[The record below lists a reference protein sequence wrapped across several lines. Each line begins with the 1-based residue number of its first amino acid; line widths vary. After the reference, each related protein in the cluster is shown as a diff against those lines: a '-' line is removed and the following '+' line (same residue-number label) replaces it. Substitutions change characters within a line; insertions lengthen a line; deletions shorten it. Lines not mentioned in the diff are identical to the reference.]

1 MRGCALFL
9 FCLLFSCSISG
20 QEATERVR
28 SALRNIGCNEHK
40 GCSIELLPSAREKY
54 ADMFGRIEEAQRFVH
69 LEYFIFRK
77 DSVGRI
83 LLNILSRK
91 AQEGVEVRLL
101 IDAYGNHKAPC
112 PMTRAD
118 LDSIQAMGID
128 VRLFDPIHFPYIQNM
143 YHRDHRKIVVVD
155 GMWAW
160 TGGMN
165 VADYYVKGTRR
176 TGPWRDMQV
185 RVSGP
190 VVDELESI
198 FEHIWQKSSKTRLD
212 TTRYRSQHADSSGVS
227 IAVVNREP
235 GRRSRVMRR
244 AFAAVISAARDSIR
258 IVNPY
263 PTMTRRVERSL
274 RKALRRK
281 VGVEMMI
288 SSRMDTK
295 ITPDIVAIRMR
306 KLQRRGAKVWL
317 YDGGF
322 HHTKTMTVDGKLCM
336 VGTANLDGRSLR
348 YDYEVSLVAY
358 DSLTTQYLDSIFD
371 DDLKDSELMTR
382 KVFRRRY
389 SPWHRFIG
397 RLMQPVRNVF

>member
-1 MRGCALFL
+1 MRGCALI
-9 FCLLFSCSISG
+9 FCFLFSCTIFG
-20 QEATERVR
+20 QGATERVR
-28 SALRNIGCNEHK
+28 SALREMGCCEHEN
-40 GCSIELLPSAREKY
+40 CSIELLPSAREKY
-54 ADMFGRIEEAQRFVH
+54 ADMFGMIEEAKRFVH

-83 LLNILSRK
+83 LLNILSEK
-91 AQEGVEVRLL
+91 ALEGVEVRLL
-101 IDAYGNHKAPC
+101 IDAYGNRKAPC

-118 LDSIQAMGID
+118 LDSIRAKGID
-128 VRLFDPIHFPYIQNM
+128 VRLFDPIKFPYIQNM

-155 GMWAW
+155 GLWAW

-165 VADYYVKGTRR
+165 VADYYVKGTKR

-185 RVSGP
+185 RVGGA
-190 VVDELESI
+190 VVDELEEI
-198 FEHIWQKSSKTRLD
+198 FEHIWKKSAKVTLD
-212 TTRYRSQHADSSGVS
+212 NTLYHEANPNDSGVS
-227 IAVVNREP
+227 ISVVNREP
-235 GRRSRVMRR
+235 GRKSRVMRR
-244 AFAAVISAARDSIR
+244 AFATVIDAARDSIR

-263 PTMTRRVERSL
+263 PTLTRRVER
-274 RKALRRK
+274 ALRRALRRE

-288 SSRMDTK
+288 SGRMDTR
-295 ITPDIVAIRMR
+295 ITPDVVAVRMR

-322 HHTKTMTVDGKLCM
+322 HHTKTMTVDGELCM

-358 DSLTTQYLDSIFD
+358 DSVTTEKLNGIFD
-371 DDLKDSELMTR
+371 HDLKDSELMTR

>member
-1 MRGCALFL
+1 
-9 FCLLFSCSISG
+9 
-20 QEATERVR
+20 
-28 SALRNIGCNEHK
+28 
-40 GCSIELLPSAREKY
+40 
-54 ADMFGRIEEAQRFVH
+54 MFGMIEEAKRFVH

-83 LLNILSRK
+83 LLNILSEK
-91 AQEGVEVRLL
+91 ALEGVEVRLL
-101 IDAYGNHKAPC
+101 IDAYGNRKAPC

-118 LDSIQAMGID
+118 LDSIRAKGID
-128 VRLFDPIHFPYIQNM
+128 VRLFDPIKFPYIQNM

-155 GMWAW
+155 GLWAW

-165 VADYYVKGTRR
+165 VADYYVKGTKR

-185 RVSGP
+185 RVGGA
-190 VVDELESI
+190 VVDELEEI
-198 FEHIWQKSSKTRLD
+198 FEHIWKKSAKVTLD
-212 TTRYRSQHADSSGVS
+212 NTLYHEANPNDSGVS
-227 IAVVNREP
+227 ISVVNREP
-235 GRRSRVMRR
+235 GRKSRVMRR
-244 AFAAVISAARDSIR
+244 AFATVIDAARDSIR

-263 PTMTRRVERSL
+263 PTLTRRVER
-274 RKALRRK
+274 ALRRALRRE

-288 SSRMDTK
+288 SGRMDTR
-295 ITPDIVAIRMR
+295 ITPDVVAVRMR

-322 HHTKTMTVDGKLCM
+322 HHTKTMTVDGELCM

-358 DSLTTQYLDSIFD
+358 DSVTTEKLNGIFD
-371 DDLKDSELMTR
+371 HDLKDSELMTR

-397 RLMQPVRNVF
+397 RLMQPVRTVF